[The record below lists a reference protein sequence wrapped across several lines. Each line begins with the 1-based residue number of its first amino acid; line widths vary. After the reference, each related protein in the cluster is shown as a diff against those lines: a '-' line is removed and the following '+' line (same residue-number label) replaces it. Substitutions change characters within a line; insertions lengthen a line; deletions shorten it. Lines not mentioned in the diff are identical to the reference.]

1 MVIGISKKIHY
12 IKIKNMFGKP
22 YFFGKETEGPL
33 ADVETCFVRTTV
45 PDEAEF
51 YPHVYFCISYLEKV
65 TSTMWTVIELCLENK
80 QIVTLETTP
89 ELMKTI
95 PPTIF
100 NRCRIMLSLDCPEL
114 EMLKKHDIV
123 KIVTRPFTTYNV
135 VKCSM
140 QTSKP
145 EDYQHDTITSK

>member
-1 MVIGISKKIHY
+1 
-12 IKIKNMFGKP
+12 MFGQP
-22 YFFGKETEGPL
+22 YFYGKETEGPL
-33 ADVETCFVRTTV
+33 ADVDTCFVRTKM
-45 PDEAEF
+45 PSKRAYF
-51 YPHVYFCISYLEKV
+51 PHVYFCISYVEMQNSAKTPWEDV
-65 TSTMWTVIELCLENK
+65 AACLDDK
-80 QIVTLETTP
+80 QIVTIETTP
-89 ELMKTI
+89 DLLKTI

-114 EMLKKHDIV
+114 ELLKKHDIV

-145 EDYQHDTITSK
+145 EDYQHDSTTPTLN